1 VIIILKLKNVTKKNK
16 MVLIILVVPP
26 NKQKSLFNKYCH
38 ALGEKIKDEKKKKNN
53 RVRKYI

>member
-1 VIIILKLKNVTKKNK
+1 

-38 ALGEKIKDEKKKKNN
+38 ALGEKIKDEKKKNNKVKLNIYKN
-53 RVRKYI
+53 RV